1 MTLRQLEFL
10 IAIADLGSISACAEY
25 FGVTQP
31 SVTNQIHQLEE
42 ELSSP
47 LLVRKAR
54 GATLTDIGEK
64 TVLQAKK
71 VLQEVKR
78 IPMIVEEAK
87 QSITGRIV
95 LGVSPLLPIHHFPR
109 MYWAFHRDFPEIRIE
124 MVEVDALHLADHV
137 RNHRVDL
144 ALTPLPLF
152 STKVQYEMLW
162 SEELVV
168 ISSPD
173 EKLDDSVT
181 MASLRERN
189 FVFMSPGYSLNLTV
203 AHLAQK
209 AGFEPHVVTEASGI
223 HSLLGFVA
231 SGIGIAIVPKETVSL
246 EAKTG
251 LIHVSRLLP
260 LAHRRFAMAFLDR
273 EELSPAVQ
281 AFMRYIR
288 MYAENGRVEH
298 IG

>member
-42 ELSSP
+42 ELSAT

-54 GATLTDIGEK
+54 GATLTEIGEK

-71 VLQEVKR
+71 VLQETKR
-78 IPMIVEEAK
+78 ISNIIEEAK

-109 MYWAFHRDFPEIRIE
+109 IYWPFHRDFPEIHIE
-124 MVEVDALHLADHV
+124 MAEINARQLSDQV
-137 RNHRVDL
+137 RNHQVDL
-144 ALTPLPLF
+144 ALIPLPMF
-152 STKVQYEMLW
+152 STKVQYELLW

-173 EKLDDSVT
+173 EHLEDSVT
-181 MASLRERN
+181 MASLRHRN
-189 FVFMSPGYSLNLTV
+189 FVFMRPGYSLNLTV
-203 AHLAQK
+203 ANLAQK
-209 AGFEPHVVTEASGI
+209 AGFEPHIVTEASGI
-223 HSLLGFVA
+223 HPLLGFVA
-231 SGIGIAIVPKETVSL
+231 AGIGIAIVPKDTVYQ
-246 EAKTG
+246 EAKAG
-251 LIHVSRLLP
+251 LIKISRLLP
-260 LAHRRFAMAFLDR
+260 VAHRRIAMAFRDR
-273 EELSPAVQ
+273 EEISPAVQ

-288 MYAENGRVEH
+288 LYAQDGRVEL
-298 IG
+298 